1 MFKMF
6 LKLNWKEFN
15 RSKSLGGKTVAKVFK
30 WIGIVYFAILSLAWG
45 IILSWP
51 KEEDVMAPFL
61 YINKQLIYAL
71 VYLVVMRYFIQS
83 LPVLNIK
90 PLLLTPL
97 LKKKIVRYVVL
108 KTVPTYFNILPLF
121 FLIPFSI
128 SLSQNDEFSALG
140 LIFWNINLV
149 GLIYLT
155 NFFNFLLNNKR
166 NLIYVLGAFLALIKA
181 LDYYSIVDFT
191 IYSEKFFY
199 FFYETPYVALFTWVL
214 VFWLYNYVSAFFY
227 NGLYI
232 DKGIKS
238 KIKEANFEDYSWLDS
253 IGKTAVFIKND
264 LRLLK
269 RSKRARMAVYMGIG
283 LLFYGLLFQSS
294 EEILGSTFTFFGYL
308 FSTGGFLFM
317 FGSFVPSWDSQYYPL
332 MMTQNIEYKEYLNS
346 KWSLMIIGTIISTIL
361 ASFIYSFFGINA
373 VFAVLA
379 GSAYNMGVNGYL
391 TLWAGAYTK
400 TPIDLNSSSNAFGDK
415 KALNAKTIL
424 VGIPQMLVPILVYS
438 FGNLY
443 YDHMTACL
451 LVAGL
456 GFLGI
461 FLKPLAFSL
470 IMKAYKS
477 EKYSTL
483 KAYKSN

>member
-1 MFKMF
+1 MF

-30 WIGIVYFAILSLAWG
+30 WFGIVYVAILSLAWG

-61 YINKQLIYAL
+61 YINKQLIYGL

-199 FFYETPYVALFTWVL
+199 FFYKTPYVALFTWVL
-214 VFWLYNYVSAFFY
+214 VFWLYNYVSTFFY

-238 KIKEANFEDYSWLDS
+238 KVKEANLEDYSWLDS
-253 IGKTAVFIKND
+253 LGKTAVFIKND

-283 LLFYGLLFQSS
+283 LLFYGLIFQSS
-294 EEILGSTFTFFGYL
+294 EELLGSTFTFFGYL

>member
-30 WIGIVYFAILSLAWG
+30 WFGIVYVAILSLAWG

-61 YINKQLIYAL
+61 YINKQLIYGL

-214 VFWLYNYVSAFFY
+214 VFWLYNYVSTFFY

-238 KIKEANFEDYSWLDS
+238 KVKEANLEDYSWLDS
-253 IGKTAVFIKND
+253 LGKTAVFIKND

-283 LLFYGLLFQSS
+283 LLFYGLIFQSS
-294 EEILGSTFTFFGYL
+294 EELLGSTFTFFGYL

-424 VGIPQMLVPILVYS
+424 VGIPQMLVPILVYF

>member
-30 WIGIVYFAILSLAWG
+30 WFGIVYVAILSLAWG

-61 YINKQLIYAL
+61 NINKQLIYGL

-128 SLSQNDEFSALG
+128 NLSQNDEFSALG

-214 VFWLYNYVSAFFY
+214 VFWLYNYVSTFFY

-238 KIKEANFEDYSWLDS
+238 KVKEANLEDYSWLDS
-253 IGKTAVFIKND
+253 LGKTAVFIKND

-283 LLFYGLLFQSS
+283 LLFYGLIFQSS
-294 EEILGSTFTFFGYL
+294 EELLGSTFTFFGYL

>member
-1 MFKMF
+1 M
-6 LKLNWKEFN
+6 
-15 RSKSLGGKTVAKVFK
+15 
-30 WIGIVYFAILSLAWG
+30 
-45 IILSWP
+45 
-51 KEEDVMAPFL
+51 
-61 YINKQLIYAL
+61 
-71 VYLVVMRYFIQS
+71 
-83 LPVLNIK
+83 
-90 PLLLTPL
+90 
-97 LKKKIVRYVVL
+97 
-108 KTVPTYFNILPLF
+108 
-121 FLIPFSI
+121 
-128 SLSQNDEFSALG
+128 SQNDEFSALG

-214 VFWLYNYVSAFFY
+214 VFWLYNYVSTFFY

-238 KIKEANFEDYSWLDS
+238 KVKEANLEDYSWLDS
-253 IGKTAVFIKND
+253 LGKTAVFIKND

-283 LLFYGLLFQSS
+283 LLFYGLIFQSS
-294 EEILGSTFTFFGYL
+294 EELLGSTFTFFGYL

-477 EKYSTL
+477 AKYSTL

>member
-1 MFKMF
+1 MF

-30 WIGIVYFAILSLAWG
+30 WFGIVYVAILSLAWG

-61 YINKQLIYAL
+61 YINKQLIYGL

-128 SLSQNDEFSALG
+128 NLSQNDEFSALG

-214 VFWLYNYVSAFFY
+214 VFWLYNYVSTFFY

-238 KIKEANFEDYSWLDS
+238 KVKEANLEDYSWLDS
-253 IGKTAVFIKND
+253 LGKTAVFIKND

-283 LLFYGLLFQSS
+283 LLFYGLIFQSS
-294 EEILGSTFTFFGYL
+294 EELLGSTFTFFGYL

-379 GSAYNMGVNGYL
+379 GSAYNMGINGYL

-461 FLKPLAFSL
+461 FLKPFAFSL

>member
-61 YINKQLIYAL
+61 YINKQLIYGL

-283 LLFYGLLFQSS
+283 LLFYGLIFQSS
-294 EEILGSTFTFFGYL
+294 EEILGSTSTFFGYL

>member
-30 WIGIVYFAILSLAWG
+30 WFGIVYVAILSLAWG

-61 YINKQLIYAL
+61 YINKQLIYGL

-128 SLSQNDEFSALG
+128 NLSQNDEFSALG

-214 VFWLYNYVSAFFY
+214 VFWLYNYVSTFFY

-238 KIKEANFEDYSWLDS
+238 KVKEANLEDYSWLDS
-253 IGKTAVFIKND
+253 LGKTAVFIKND

-269 RSKRARMAVYMGIG
+269 RSKRAKMAVYMGIG
-283 LLFYGLLFQSS
+283 LLFYGLIFQSS
-294 EEILGSTFTFFGYL
+294 EELLGSTFTFFGYL

-379 GSAYNMGVNGYL
+379 GSAYNMGINGYL

>member
-1 MFKMF
+1 MF

-30 WIGIVYFAILSLAWG
+30 WFGIVYVAILSLAWG

-61 YINKQLIYAL
+61 YINKQLIYGL

-181 LDYYSIVDFT
+181 FDYYSIVDFT

-214 VFWLYNYVSAFFY
+214 VFWLYNYVSTFFY

-238 KIKEANFEDYSWLDS
+238 KVKEANLEDYSWLDS
-253 IGKTAVFIKND
+253 LGKTAVFIKND

-283 LLFYGLLFQSS
+283 LLFYGLIFQSS
-294 EEILGSTFTFFGYL
+294 EELLGSTFTFFGYL

>member
-1 MFKMF
+1 MF

-30 WIGIVYFAILSLAWG
+30 WFGIVYVAILSLAWG

-61 YINKQLIYAL
+61 YINKQLIYGL

-214 VFWLYNYVSAFFY
+214 VFWLYNYVSTFFY

-238 KIKEANFEDYSWLDS
+238 KVKEANLEDYSWLDS
-253 IGKTAVFIKND
+253 LGKTAVFIKND

-269 RSKRARMAVYMGIG
+269 RSKRAKMAVYMGIG
-283 LLFYGLLFQSS
+283 LLFYGLIFQSS
-294 EEILGSTFTFFGYL
+294 EELLGSTFTFFGYL

-379 GSAYNMGVNGYL
+379 GSAYNMGINGYL

-461 FLKPLAFSL
+461 FLKPFAFSL

>member
-1 MFKMF
+1 MF

-51 KEEDVMAPFL
+51 KEEDIMAPFL
-61 YINKQLIYAL
+61 YINKQLIYCL

-214 VFWLYNYVSAFFY
+214 VFWLYNYVSTFFY

-373 VFAVLA
+373 FFAVLA

-415 KALNAKTIL
+415 KAINAKTIL
-424 VGIPQMLVPILVYS
+424 VGIPQMLVPLLVYF

-461 FLKPLAFSL
+461 FLKSLAFSL

>member
-30 WIGIVYFAILSLAWG
+30 WFGIVYVAILSLAWG

-61 YINKQLIYAL
+61 YINKQLIYGL

-128 SLSQNDEFSALG
+128 NLSQNDEFSALG

-214 VFWLYNYVSAFFY
+214 VFWLYNYVSTFFY

-238 KIKEANFEDYSWLDS
+238 KVKEANLEDYSWLDS
-253 IGKTAVFIKND
+253 LGKTAVFIKND

-269 RSKRARMAVYMGIG
+269 RSKRAKMAVYMGIG
-283 LLFYGLLFQSS
+283 LLFYGLIFQSS
-294 EEILGSTFTFFGYL
+294 EELLGSTFTFFGYL

-424 VGIPQMLVPILVYS
+424 VGIPQMLVPILVYF

-461 FLKPLAFSL
+461 FLKPFAFSL

>member
-1 MFKMF
+1 MF

>member
-1 MFKMF
+1 MF

-30 WIGIVYFAILSLAWG
+30 WFGIVYVAILSLAWG

-61 YINKQLIYAL
+61 YINKQLIYGL

-214 VFWLYNYVSAFFY
+214 VFWLYNYVSTFFY

-238 KIKEANFEDYSWLDS
+238 KVKEANLEDYSWLDS
-253 IGKTAVFIKND
+253 LGKTAVFIKND

-269 RSKRARMAVYMGIG
+269 RSKRAKMAVYMGIG
-283 LLFYGLLFQSS
+283 LLFYGLIFQSS
-294 EEILGSTFTFFGYL
+294 EELLGSTFTFFGYL

-424 VGIPQMLVPILVYS
+424 VGIPQMLVPILVYF

-461 FLKPLAFSL
+461 FLKPFAFSL

>member
-1 MFKMF
+1 MF

-30 WIGIVYFAILSLAWG
+30 WFGIVYVAILSLAWG

-61 YINKQLIYAL
+61 YINKQLIYGL

-128 SLSQNDEFSALG
+128 SLSQNDEFSTLG

-214 VFWLYNYVSAFFY
+214 VFWLYNYVSTFFY

-238 KIKEANFEDYSWLDS
+238 KVKEANLEDYSWLDS

-283 LLFYGLLFQSS
+283 LLFYGLIFQSS
-294 EEILGSTFTFFGYL
+294 EELLGSTFTFFGYL

-451 LVAGL
+451 LVAGI

>member
-1 MFKMF
+1 MF

-30 WIGIVYFAILSLAWG
+30 WFGIVYVAILSLAWG

-61 YINKQLIYAL
+61 YINKQLIYGL

-214 VFWLYNYVSAFFY
+214 VFWLYNYVSTFFY

-238 KIKEANFEDYSWLDS
+238 KVKEANLEDYSWLDS
-253 IGKTAVFIKND
+253 LGKTAVFIKND

-283 LLFYGLLFQSS
+283 LLFYGLIFQSS
-294 EEILGSTFTFFGYL
+294 EELLGSTFTFFGYL

-461 FLKPLAFSL
+461 FLKPFAFSL